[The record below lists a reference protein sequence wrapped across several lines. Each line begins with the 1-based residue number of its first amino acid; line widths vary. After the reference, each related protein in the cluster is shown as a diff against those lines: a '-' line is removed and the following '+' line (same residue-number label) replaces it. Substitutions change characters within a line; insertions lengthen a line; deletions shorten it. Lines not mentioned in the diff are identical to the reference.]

1 MNKKQ
6 TEEFKQLVE
15 LFQSTKQTTS
25 KELYKKLLGRVLI
38 DPSHDRYPIQVCYLG
53 MGLENKPENK
63 EIMIIITQEAWVTR
77 PWYDKLKPFI
87 GNDPNIQVSITK
99 ESRLR
104 AKIVITYKDGPRNTR
119 TRRKKRTQ
127 TPSYLTT
134 TTNK

>member
-1 MNKKQ
+1 
-6 TEEFKQLVE
+6 
-15 LFQSTKQTTS
+15 
-25 KELYKKLLGRVLI
+25 
-38 DPSHDRYPIQVCYLG
+38 
-53 MGLENKPENK
+53 MGLEHKPENK